1 MTTKSFLIGL
11 VAGLSLFSACS
22 TAAPPAATTPGTSA
36 PAATTSAPAGGGV
49 AADDVIGR
57 IAAAGAGVKTYSM
70 DMDMTMALMGEE
82 TTITMAG
89 VIDQTDPA
97 NVKLS
102 SDMEFAGM
110 KMKML
115 QVDGEMYMQMDA
127 AGDSWMKVPADQMSQ
142 YEASMNSMDL
152 GARLQEVKD
161 SVKQV
166 ENLGEETVDGVRTTH
181 HRLTID
187 ASALTKMT
195 GSEGEIDADAFSYD
209 VWVDEADL
217 VRKVAMDLKAKI
229 EGKSLPITVNGTM
242 SHYNEP
248 VTIKAPPKDK
258 IVDMPS

>member
-1 MTTKSFLIGL
+1 MSARSFLIGL

-22 TAAPPAATTPGTSA
+22 TAAPPAATTPGASV
-36 PAATTSAPAGGGV
+36 PEVTTSAPGGGA

-57 IAAAGAGVKTYSM
+57 MSAAGAGVKTYSM
-70 DMDMTMALMGEE
+70 DMDMTTALMGEE
-82 TTITMAG
+82 TTITMSG

-102 SDMEFAGM
+102 SNMEFAGM

-115 QVDGEMYMQMDA
+115 QVDGEMYLQMDA
-127 AGDSWMKVPADQMSQ
+127 AGDTWMKVPADQTSQ
-142 YEASMNSMDL
+142 YETSMSSMDL
-152 GARLQEVKD
+152 GAKLQQVKD
-161 SVKQV
+161 SVKKV

-187 ASALTKMT
+187 ASALAKMT
-195 GSEGEIDADAFSYD
+195 GSEGEIDADSFTYD
-209 VWVDEADL
+209 LWLDEADL

-229 EGKSLPITVNGTM
+229 EGKSLPIKIDGTM

-258 IVDMPS
+258 IVEMPS